1 MKSLAAALVLIA
13 ARAPAQEARD
23 PRTVQPERPTV
34 ATHAGTVAPGWLE
47 IEAGVERDR
56 FGGSPATVSTPTVL
70 KLGLA
75 DRAQLSILATTL
87 HAGSSTGFGDLAA
100 GVKWRLLEDAN
111 ALGDFALFPAV
122 KIPTGDKDIGA
133 GTGTT
138 DVSVLAI
145 SSHSFGP
152 VALDV
157 NVGYTR
163 RGGDGSR
170 ASKDASLWTVSFGGP
185 IVSRLG
191 WVGEL
196 YGCPGTSGPAGQAPI
211 VAVLAGPTF
220 LVRPWLGLDAGL
232 IARVSGPQPRA
243 LYAGTVYNVGRIWRT
258 RH

>member
-1 MKSLAAALVLIA
+1 MKSLAVALVLIA
-13 ARAPAQEARD
+13 VRVPAQEARD
-23 PRTVQPERPTV
+23 PRAVQPERPTV
-34 ATHAGTVAPGWLE
+34 ATHAGTVAPGRLE

-56 FGGSPATVSTPTVL
+56 FAGSPATFSTPVVF

-75 DRAQLSILATTL
+75 ERAQLSILATTL
-87 HAGSSTGFGDLAA
+87 HAGSSTRFGDLAA
-100 GVKWRLLEDAN
+100 GVKWRVLDDAKV
-111 ALGDFALFPAV
+111 LGDFAFFPAA

-138 DVSVLAI
+138 DVSLLAI
-145 SSHSFGP
+145 SSHALGP

-170 ASKDASLWTVSFGGP
+170 APRDATLWTLSFGGP
-185 IVSRLG
+185 IVGRLG

-196 YGCPGTSGPAGQAPI
+196 YGYPGTSGPAGQAPI
-211 VAVLAGPTF
+211 VAVLAGPTL
-220 LVRPWLGLDAGL
+220 LVAPWLAIDAGL

-243 LYAGTVYNVGRIWRT
+243 LYAGTVYNVGRFWRT